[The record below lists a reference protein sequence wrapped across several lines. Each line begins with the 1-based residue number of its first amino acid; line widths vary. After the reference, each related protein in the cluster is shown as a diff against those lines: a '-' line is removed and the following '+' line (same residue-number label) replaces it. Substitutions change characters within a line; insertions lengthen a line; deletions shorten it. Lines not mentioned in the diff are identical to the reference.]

1 MTKREPEMEAAEK
14 AWEESITPGKIICTD
29 DTSSHGLIKAGFI
42 VGYAAG
48 RASREGLREALE
60 SISRNTCCEL
70 CQQAKLVALAALESE
85 ETLLRRPGDA

>member
-60 SISRNTCCEL
+60 EIAKSPGDNVWISID
-70 CQQAKLVALAALESE
+70 VAQKALEAD
-85 ETLLRRPGDA
+85 GKVG